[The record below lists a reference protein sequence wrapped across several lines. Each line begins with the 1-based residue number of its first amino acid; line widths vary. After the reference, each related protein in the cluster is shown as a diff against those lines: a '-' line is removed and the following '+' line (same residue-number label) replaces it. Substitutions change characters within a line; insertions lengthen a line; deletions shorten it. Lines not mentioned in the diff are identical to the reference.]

1 MLTPLPTYFTL
12 FRQIDLKN
20 HCVRIKG
27 LRVRGE
33 LKVDEA
39 EGDDKHDDQNR
50 PDKTEFAFGVK
61 LWVINDKKSG
71 EDDWDMDWKFDFGFE
86 HTSNLPDFITED
98 WLKNVLKAFI
108 LEISGKVCYNC

>member
-61 LWVINDKKSG
+61 LWVVNKST
-71 EDDWDMDWKFDFGFE
+71 EWDMDWKFDVKLNNGGWFDP
-86 HTSNLPDFITED
+86 TLPDFITED
-98 WLKNVLKAFI
+98 WLKGVLEAFI
-108 LEISGKVCYNC
+108 SDISGEVCYNC